1 MTPDRDAPPPDLM
14 VGAHEVYR
22 EGDLL
27 KVVMH
32 GAYTIADMQRFVDL
46 TEAQAAVQGYVL
58 VLVDIDDGKGMS
70 AEVRRF
76 AAQKNREAAAR
87 GPIYGANASYGGSA
101 IMRGVGALFLAM
113 IRLLGGGGVR
123 TNLSA
128 TEAEARAFLDA
139 QRKSFHA
146 QLSRERPGYV
156 PPPAAPS
163 AAPSAAHKRDR

>member
-1 MTPDRDAPPPDLM
+1 MTPDQDAPPPDLL
-14 VGAHEVYR
+14 VGAHQVFR

-27 KVVMH
+27 RVVMH
-32 GAYTIADMQRFVDL
+32 GAYTIDDMQRFVEL
-46 TEAQAAVQGYVL
+46 TEKQAAVQGYVL
-58 VLVDIDDGKGMS
+58 VLVDINDGKGMS

-87 GPIYGANASYGGSA
+87 GPIYGANASFGGSA

-113 IRLLGGGGVR
+113 IRLLGGSGVR

-128 TEAEARAFLDA
+128 SEAEARAFLDE
-139 QRKSFHA
+139 QRRSFHA

-156 PPPAAPS
+156 PPAVPPTI
-163 AAPSAAHKRDR
+163 PKNER